1 MLIHGAGV
9 RFLLQLKFLSSN
21 KLDQSLPF
29 CIIFLKDFLQVLHFL
44 CLLLCFL
51 LQMPVLKLFKKS
63 YLFNNT
69 QSSTTA
75 SPTHPEIWMELVSN
89 NTLGLNLP
97 VTLSSYVLQ
106 ILTSACSS
114 PLPTDRGNCLILLTS
129 TSFL

>member
-1 MLIHGAGV
+1 
-9 RFLLQLKFLSSN
+9 
-21 KLDQSLPF
+21 
-29 CIIFLKDFLQVLHFL
+29 
-44 CLLLCFL
+44 
-51 LQMPVLKLFKKS
+51 MPVLKLFKKS

-114 PLPTDRGNCLILLTS
+114 PLATDRGNCLVLLTS